1 MRKLLFGKKL
11 KINLTSRFFYWKA
24 GCDLVDILKLALA
37 VLMAEKG
44 VVKNEKSEEN
54 REERNQNK

>member
-1 MRKLLFGKKL
+1 
-11 KINLTSRFFYWKA
+11 
-24 GCDLVDILKLALA
+24 VDILKLALA

-54 REERNQNK
+54 REERNQDK